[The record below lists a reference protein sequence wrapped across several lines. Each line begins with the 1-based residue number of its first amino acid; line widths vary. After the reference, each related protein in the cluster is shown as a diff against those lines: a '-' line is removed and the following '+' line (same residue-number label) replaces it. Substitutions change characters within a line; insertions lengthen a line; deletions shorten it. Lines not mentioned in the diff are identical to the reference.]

1 MKFTD
6 KNFELVNIPIKAFY
20 ISIKSDQGEIER
32 LIGEL
37 DSNVEQIDGELK
49 FYGLDNFTLL
59 DYMML
64 ALRYR
69 KVRFTKVFDIN
80 DNEILLNL
88 KKD

>member
-6 KNFELVNIPIKAFY
+6 KNFELINIPIKAFY
-20 ISIKSDQGEIER
+20 ISTKSDQSEIER
-32 LIGEL
+32 LISEL
-37 DSNVEQIDGELK
+37 NSNVEQIDEELK
-49 FYGLDNFTLL
+49 FYDLDNFTLL

-69 KVRFTKVFDIN
+69 KIRFTKVFDIN
-80 DNEILLNL
+80 DNEILLNI

>member
-6 KNFELVNIPIKAFY
+6 KNFELVNIPIKVFY
-20 ISIKSDQGEIER
+20 ISMKSDQSEIKK
-32 LIGEL
+32 LISEL
-37 DSNVEQIDGELK
+37 NSDIEHIDNELK
-49 FYGLDNFTLL
+49 FYDLDNFTLL

-69 KVRFTKVFDIN
+69 KIIFTKVFDIN

-88 KKD
+88 RKD

>member
-6 KNFELVNIPIKAFY
+6 KSFELINIPIKAFY
-20 ISIKSDQGEIER
+20 ISIKSDQSETEK
-32 LIGEL
+32 LISEL
-37 DSNVEQIDGELK
+37 DSNVEQIDDELK
-49 FYGLDNFTLL
+49 FYDLGDFTLL

-69 KVRFTKVFDIN
+69 NIRFTKVFDIN

>member
-20 ISIKSDQGEIER
+20 ISIKSEQDEIEK

-37 DSNVEQIDGELK
+37 DSNVEQIDDELK
-49 FYGLDNFTLL
+49 FYDLDNFTLL

>member
-20 ISIKSDQGEIER
+20 ISSKSDQSEIES
-32 LIGEL
+32 LISEL
-37 DSNVEQIDGELK
+37 NGNVEQIDSELK
-49 FYGLDNFTLL
+49 FYDIDNFTLL

-69 KVRFTKVFDIN
+69 KVIFTKVFDIN

>member
-6 KNFELVNIPIKAFY
+6 KNFELINIPIKAFY
-20 ISIKSDQGEIER
+20 VSIKSDQSEIEK
-32 LIGEL
+32 LVSEL
-37 DSNVEQIDGELK
+37 NGNVEQIDGELK
-49 FYGLDNFTLL
+49 FYDIDNFTLL

-69 KVRFTKVFDIN
+69 NIRFTKVFDIN